1 VTPGD
6 QKPCDR
12 RSGLRHVRIQQLV
25 KEVKVRS
32 IRSRVVALV
41 TVFMLVAAVGGVA
54 AAAPVAKTIV
64 TVQCDGTSATLI
76 MHPGEGGTA
85 MWDISTSDVQNA
97 PSFLIKR
104 LEAQVFSGGELVGTI
119 DVSIGNKT
127 GFGTPL
133 SCTFEVHK
141 PGVDV
146 YGTSELVQTK
156 APA

>member
-1 VTPGD
+1 M
-6 QKPCDR
+6 
-12 RSGLRHVRIQQLV
+12 RS
-25 KEVKVRS
+25 VRS
-32 IRSRVVALV
+32 HVAALFAALTLVAVVA
-41 TVFMLVAAVGGVA
+41 GVA

-64 TVQCDGTSATLI
+64 TVACDGTSATLI

-104 LEAQVFSGGELVGTI
+104 LQAQVFSGGQLVGTI
-119 DVSIGNKT
+119 DVSVGNKT

-133 SCTFEVHK
+133 FCTFEVHK

>member
-1 VTPGD
+1 MVATVGCGTKHIR
-6 QKPCDR
+6 QF
-12 RSGLRHVRIQQLV
+12 L
-25 KEVKVRS
+25 KEVIVRS
-32 IRSRVVALV
+32 VRSRVVALFAALTLV
-41 TVFMLVAAVGGVA
+41 TVLASVA

-64 TVQCDGTSATLI
+64 TVACDGTSATLI

-104 LEAQVFSGGELVGTI
+104 LQAQVFSGGQLVGTI

-133 SCTFEVHK
+133 SCNFEVHK

>member
-1 VTPGD
+1 ML
-6 QKPCDR
+6 
-12 RSGLRHVRIQQLV
+12 S
-25 KEVKVRS
+25 VRS
-32 IRSRVVALV
+32 RFVALFAV
-41 TVFMLVAAVGGVA
+41 LALVAVSAGVA

-64 TVQCDGTSATLI
+64 TVACGGTSATLI

-85 MWDISTSDVQNA
+85 MWDISTSYVHNA

-104 LEAQVFSGGELVGTI
+104 LQGQVFSDGQLVGTI
-119 DVSIGNKT
+119 DVSLGNKS

-133 SCTFEVHK
+133 SCSFEVHE

-156 APA
+156 TPA

>member
-1 VTPGD
+1 M
-6 QKPCDR
+6 
-12 RSGLRHVRIQQLV
+12 RSF
-25 KEVKVRS
+25 S
-32 IRSRVVALV
+32 SRVAA
-41 TVFMLVAAVGGVA
+41 LVAAFTLVAVVAGVA

-64 TVQCDGTSATLI
+64 TVACDGTSATLI

-85 MWDISTSDVQNA
+85 MWDISTSNVQNA

-104 LEAQVFSGGELVGTI
+104 IQAQVFSGGQLVGAV
-119 DVSIGNKT
+119 DVSLGNKT

-133 SCTFEVHK
+133 SCNFEVHK

>member
-1 VTPGD
+1 M
-6 QKPCDR
+6 
-12 RSGLRHVRIQQLV
+12 RS
-25 KEVKVRS
+25 VRS
-32 IRSRVVALV
+32 RLVALFA
-41 TVFMLVAAVGGVA
+41 TFALVAVATSVA

-64 TVQCDGTSATLI
+64 TVACDGTSATLI

-85 MWDISTSDVQNA
+85 MWDISTSDVHNA

-104 LEAQVFSGGELVGTI
+104 LQAQMFSGGELVGTI

-133 SCTFEVHK
+133 SCNFEVHE
-141 PGVDV
+141 PGLDV